1 MESFYHFWKRWNL
14 TYVIGVWLI
23 WSIAIFLVG
32 AIIMSRVPISGVRHS
47 YGGIGEELSVWTN
60 WDGNNYIMIA
70 RGGYSDEPLPLYA
83 FFPLLPVL
91 IKVLTIILPISYPLA
106 GIIIS
111 RLATLGALIFFVKL
125 IEKQWNKEIAYKAAW
140 FLLIFPTSFFMFAV
154 YTESLF
160 LFTTIASWYFAKE
173 KNWILAGVFGF
184 FSATSRLVGILTT
197 FIIMWEYLSS
207 KSWNIRK
214 IQWGI
219 LSSLGPILGL
229 ISYGY
234 YNYVQTGS
242 FLHFLEVQKYW
253 SAHGRGGYHN
263 PIEIVIKELLNT
275 FSDKSSILGILGSLD
290 LWVTLFII
298 GILLWETIGKL
309 LPRQYL
315 LWAWAITLIPIISG
329 SLVGMPRYVLTCFPI
344 YIIIALWCQKNV
356 FFEKLYTTLS
366 ILLLSVFYS
375 MFLFQAWIA

>member
-1 MESFYHFWKRWNL
+1 MQSLYTFWKRWNL
-14 TYVIGVWLI
+14 TYVIGIWLI
-23 WSIAIFLVG
+23 WSIALFLVG
-32 AIIMSRVPISGVRHS
+32 AIIMSRVPINGVRHS
-47 YGGIGEELSVWTN
+47 YSGTGEELSVWTN

-91 IKVLTIILPISYPLA
+91 IKVLTVIFPISYPLA

-125 IEKQWNKEIAYKAAW
+125 IEKQWNQEIAYKAAW
-140 FLLIFPTSFFMFAV
+140 VLLIFPTSFFMFSV

-160 LFTTIASWYFAKE
+160 LCTTIAAWYFAKE
-173 KNWILAGVFGF
+173 KNWILAGIFGF

-207 KSWNIRK
+207 VNWNIPK
-214 IQWGI
+214 IRWGI
-219 LSSLGPILGL
+219 TSVLAPVLGL

-263 PIEIVIKELLNT
+263 PLEIVIKELANT
-275 FSDKSSILGILGSLD
+275 FSDKSNILGILGSLD
-290 LWVTLFII
+290 IWFSLFAI
-298 GILLWETIGKL
+298 GILLWATIRKS
-309 LPRQYL
+309 LPIQYL
-315 LWAWAITLIPIISG
+315 FWGWAIILIPIISG
-329 SLVGMPRYVLTCFPI
+329 SLVSMPRYVLTCFPI
-344 YIIIALWCQKNV
+344 YMIIALWCQKNI
-356 FFEKLYTTLS
+356 FFDKLYTMAS
-366 ILLLSVFYS
+366 ILLLAALYS